1 MKKVKTAVLSV
12 LLLALSTSVFAAA
25 KTVAI
30 VPFKVNAEK
39 DMSFLRDGVYDM
51 LSTRLSR
58 EGEVEVLNRQTV
70 EKALPAPAGP
80 LTEAAGRELG
90 RKLAADFVLFGSIT
104 VLGNSISM
112 DSKMVDVAG
121 AKPAMSFFEQSDDAG
136 GIISKV
142 NAMAVDIN
150 QQMFGRAVAARPA
163 APAGAAQPGTATAQ
177 PGQVS
182 PSGPPAPADPYAHPE
197 KMFKQGTVMG
207 GKDSPFV
214 SEDSGREIS
223 PQFWK
228 GASFK
233 HAFNGIAL
241 GDVDGDGKIETVI
254 ITPNRL
260 LVLRYDQQRM
270 QTVYES
276 PESGWDIYIGVDVA
290 DINGNGRPEI
300 FITSFALGRQSV
312 QSFVLEYDGK
322 TFNRIAS
329 DMSYFLR
336 VVDIPGRGAVL
347 LGQKHMLG
355 EPYGGTISEMI
366 WRDGRYE
373 PDTRINV
380 SGNVLGLTIGDI
392 TNDGSESVAV
402 FNSGDYIR
410 VIGASDKNL
419 WKSSEKYGGSTIY
432 YENRGHYLPTRLLA
446 LKSPKDGKTLVL
458 AVKNHDIADRK
469 LKTFRDFTEAQVI
482 LFAWDGLGLAPQW
495 KTRKISGMIRDFA
508 IGDFNNDGKKDLL
521 CAVVLDEGVVATT
534 TPKSTLIAFEFTD

>member
-1 MKKVKTAVLSV
+1 
-12 LLLALSTSVFAAA
+12 
-25 KTVAI
+25 
-30 VPFKVNAEK
+30 
-39 DMSFLRDGVYDM
+39 
-51 LSTRLSR
+51 
-58 EGEVEVLNRQTV
+58 
-70 EKALPAPAGP
+70 
-80 LTEAAGRELG
+80 
-90 RKLAADFVLFGSIT
+90 
-104 VLGNSISM
+104 
-112 DSKMVDVAG
+112 
-121 AKPAMSFFEQSDDAG
+121 
-136 GIISKV
+136 
-142 NAMAVDIN
+142 MAVDIN

-214 SEDSGREIS
+214 SEDSNREIS
-223 PQFWK
+223 LQFWK

-290 DINGNGRPEI
+290 DIDGNGRPEI
-300 FITSFALGRQSV
+300 FITSLALGRQSV

-347 LGQKHMLG
+347 LGQKHMLD

>member
-1 MKKVKTAVLSV
+1 
-12 LLLALSTSVFAAA
+12 
-25 KTVAI
+25 
-30 VPFKVNAEK
+30 
-39 DMSFLRDGVYDM
+39 
-51 LSTRLSR
+51 
-58 EGEVEVLNRQTV
+58 
-70 EKALPAPAGP
+70 
-80 LTEAAGRELG
+80 
-90 RKLAADFVLFGSIT
+90 
-104 VLGNSISM
+104 
-112 DSKMVDVAG
+112 
-121 AKPAMSFFEQSDDAG
+121 
-136 GIISKV
+136 
-142 NAMAVDIN
+142 
-150 QQMFGRAVAARPA
+150 
-163 APAGAAQPGTATAQ
+163 
-177 PGQVS
+177 
-182 PSGPPAPADPYAHPE
+182 
-197 KMFKQGTVMG
+197 
-207 GKDSPFV
+207 
-214 SEDSGREIS
+214 
-223 PQFWK
+223 
-228 GASFK
+228 
-233 HAFNGIAL
+233 
-241 GDVDGDGKIETVI
+241 
-254 ITPNRL
+254 
-260 LVLRYDQQRM
+260 LRYDQQRM

-276 PESGWDIYIGVDVA
+276 PEAGWDIYIGVDVA

-300 FITSFALGRQSV
+300 FITSFALGRQSL
-312 QSFVLEYDGK
+312 QSFALEYDGK
-322 TFNRIAS
+322 TFNRITS

-380 SGNVLGLTIGDI
+380 SGNVLGITIGDI
-392 TNDGSESVAV
+392 TNDGTESMAV
-402 FNSGDYIR
+402 YNSGDYIR
-410 VIGASDKNL
+410 VISASDKNL

-446 LKSPKDGKTLVL
+446 MKSPKDGKTMVL

>member
-1 MKKVKTAVLSV
+1 MKKLKTAVLSV
-12 LLLALSTSVFAAA
+12 LLIALSTSVFAAA

-70 EKALPAPAGP
+70 EKALPATRGP

-90 RKLAADFVLFGSIT
+90 RKLSADYVLFGSIT

-163 APAGAAQPGTATAQ
+163 APAGAAQPGQTPP
-177 PGQVS
+177 PGQ
-182 PSGPPAPADPYAHPE
+182 PAPFDPFAHPE

-214 SEDSGREIS
+214 SEDSSREVS

-228 GASFK
+228 GASFRQ
-233 HAFNGIAL
+233 AFNGIAL

-260 LVLRYDQQRM
+260 LILRYDQQRM

-300 FITSFALGRQSV
+300 FITSFALGRQSL
-312 QSFVLEYDGK
+312 QSFALEYDGK

-329 DMSYFLR
+329 DMPYFLR
-336 VVDIPGRGAVL
+336 VVDIPGRGPVL
-347 LGQKHMLG
+347 LGQKHVLG
-355 EPYGGTISEMI
+355 EPYGGAISEMI

-380 SGNVLGLTIGDI
+380 SGNVLGFTIGDI
-392 TNDGSESVAV
+392 TNDGTESVAAY
-402 FNSGDYIR
+402 NSGDYIR
-410 VIGASDKNL
+410 VISAADKNL

-432 YENRGHYLPTRLLA
+432 YEDRSHYLPMRLMA
-446 LKSPKDGKTLVL
+446 LKSPKDGKTAVL

-469 LKTFRDFTEAQVI
+469 LRTFRDFNEAQVI

-495 KTRKISGMIRDFA
+495 KTRKLSGFIRDFA
-508 IGDFNNDGKKDLL
+508 VGDFNNDGKKELL
-521 CAVVLDEGVVATT
+521 CAVVLDEGAIATT
-534 TPKSTLIAFEFTD
+534 TPKSTLIALEFSE

>member
-1 MKKVKTAVLSV
+1 MKKLKTAVLSL

-25 KTVAI
+25 KTVTVAI

-51 LSTRLSR
+51 LSTRLTK

-70 EKALPAPAGP
+70 EKALPATPGP

-90 RKLAADFVLFGSIT
+90 RKLSADYVLFGSLT

-136 GIISKV
+136 GIIAKV
-142 NAMAVDIN
+142 NAMATDIN
-150 QQMFGRAVAARPA
+150 QQMFGKAVAARPA
-163 APAGAAQPGTATAQ
+163 APVGAAQPGQTPPPEQ
-177 PGQVS
+177 
-182 PSGPPAPADPYAHPE
+182 PAPFDPFAHPE

-228 GASFK
+228 GASYKYNF
-233 HAFNGIAL
+233 HGVAL

-254 ITPNRL
+254 ITPNRIL
-260 LVLRYDQQRM
+260 ILRNFQQRM

-276 PESGWDIYIGVDVA
+276 PEAGWDIYIGVDVA

-300 FITSFALGRQSV
+300 FITSFALGRQSL
-312 QSFVLEYDGK
+312 QSFALEYDGK
-322 TFNRIAS
+322 AFNRITS
-329 DMSYFLR
+329 DMPYYLR
-336 VVDIPGRGAVL
+336 VVDIPGRGPVL
-347 LGQKHMLG
+347 IGQQQVL
-355 EPYGGTISEMI
+355 EAPYGGAISEMI

-380 SGNVLGLTIGDI
+380 SGNVLGFTIGDI
-392 TNDGSESVAV
+392 TNDGTESVAAY
-402 FNSGDYIR
+402 NSGDYIR
-410 VIGASDKNL
+410 VISAADKNL

-432 YENRGHYLPTRLLA
+432 YENRSHYLPMRLMA
-446 LKSPKDGKTLVL
+446 LKSPKDGKTAVL
-458 AVKNHDIADRK
+458 AVKNHDVAGMK
-469 LKTFRDFTEAQVI
+469 LDKFRSFTDAQVI

-495 KTRKISGMIRDFA
+495 KTRKLSGFIRDFA
-508 IGDFNNDGKKDLL
+508 VGDFNNDGKKELL
-521 CAVVLDEGVVATT
+521 CAVVLDEGAIPTT
-534 TPKSTLIAFEFTD
+534 TPKSTLIALEFSE

>member
-1 MKKVKTAVLSV
+1 
-12 LLLALSTSVFAAA
+12 
-25 KTVAI
+25 
-30 VPFKVNAEK
+30 
-39 DMSFLRDGVYDM
+39 
-51 LSTRLSR
+51 
-58 EGEVEVLNRQTV
+58 
-70 EKALPAPAGP
+70 
-80 LTEAAGRELG
+80 
-90 RKLAADFVLFGSIT
+90 
-104 VLGNSISM
+104 
-112 DSKMVDVAG
+112 
-121 AKPAMSFFEQSDDAG
+121 
-136 GIISKV
+136 
-142 NAMAVDIN
+142 
-150 QQMFGRAVAARPA
+150 
-163 APAGAAQPGTATAQ
+163 
-177 PGQVS
+177 
-182 PSGPPAPADPYAHPE
+182 
-197 KMFKQGTVMG
+197 MFKQGTVMG

-214 SEDSGREIS
+214 SEDSNREIA

-300 FITSFALGRQSV
+300 FITSLALGRQSV

-347 LGQKHMLG
+347 LGQKHMLD

>member
-1 MKKVKTAVLSV
+1 MKKLKTAVLSV

-51 LSTRLSR
+51 LSTRLTK

-70 EKALPAPAGP
+70 EKALPATAGS

-90 RKLAADFVLFGSIT
+90 RKLAADFVLFGSLT

-121 AKPAMSFFEQSDDAG
+121 AKPALSFFEQSDDAG

-142 NAMAVDIN
+142 NAMAADIN
-150 QQMFGRAVAARPA
+150 QQMFGRAVAARPT
-163 APAGAAQPGTATAQ
+163 APAGAAQPGQ
-177 PGQVS
+177 
-182 PSGPPAPADPYAHPE
+182 PPAPGQPAPFDPFAHPE
-197 KMFKQGTVMG
+197 KMFKQGTITG

-214 SEDSGREIS
+214 SEDSAREVS

-233 HAFNGIAL
+233 HAFNGIGL

-254 ITPNRL
+254 ITPNRFL
-260 LVLRYDQQRM
+260 ILRYDQQRM

-276 PESGWDIYIGVDVA
+276 PEAGWDIYIGVDVA

-300 FITSFALGRQSV
+300 FITSFALGRQSL
-312 QSFVLEYDGK
+312 QSFALEYDGK
-322 TFNRIAS
+322 TFNRITS
-329 DMSYFLR
+329 DMPYYLR
-336 VVDIPGRGAVL
+336 VVDIPGRGPVL
-347 LGQKHMLG
+347 IGQQQVM
-355 EPYGGTISEMI
+355 EAPYGGAISEMV

-392 TNDGSESVAV
+392 TNDGTESVAAY
-402 FNSGDYIR
+402 NSGDYIR
-410 VIGASDKNL
+410 VISAADKNL

-432 YENRGHYLPTRLLA
+432 YENRSHYLPMRLMA
-446 LKSPKDGKTLVL
+446 LKSPKDGRTAVL
-458 AVKNHDIADRK
+458 AVKNHDVAGMK
-469 LKTFRDFTEAQVI
+469 LDKFRSFTDSQVI
-482 LFAWDGLGLAPQW
+482 LFVWDGLGLAPQW
-495 KTRKISGMIRDFA
+495 KTRKLSGFIRDFA
-508 IGDFNNDGKKDLL
+508 VGDFNNDGKKELL
-521 CAVVLDEGVVATT
+521 CAVVLDEGAIPTT
-534 TPKSTLIAFEFTD
+534 TPKSTLIALEFSQ

>member
-1 MKKVKTAVLSV
+1 M
-12 LLLALSTSVFAAA
+12 
-25 KTVAI
+25 
-30 VPFKVNAEK
+30 PFKVNAEK

-51 LSTRLSR
+51 LSTRLTR

-70 EKALPAPAGP
+70 EKALPATPGP

-90 RKLAADFVLFGSIT
+90 RKLSADYVLFGSLT

-142 NAMAVDIN
+142 NAMAADIN
-150 QQMFGRAVAARPA
+150 QQMFGKAVAARPA
-163 APAGAAQPGTATAQ
+163 APVGAAQPGQTPP
-177 PGQVS
+177 PGQ
-182 PSGPPAPADPYAHPE
+182 PAPFDPFAHPE

-214 SEDSGREIS
+214 SEDSAREVS

-228 GASFK
+228 GASFRQ
-233 HAFNGIAL
+233 AFNGIAL

-254 ITPNRL
+254 ITPNRFL
-260 LVLRYDQQRM
+260 ILRYDQQRM

-276 PESGWDIYIGVDVA
+276 PEAGWDIYIGVDVA

-300 FITSFALGRQSV
+300 FITSFALGRQSL
-312 QSFVLEYDGK
+312 QSFALEYDGK

-329 DMSYFLR
+329 DMPYFLR
-336 VVDIPGRGAVL
+336 VADIPGRGPVL
-347 LGQKHMLG
+347 IGQQHVLG
-355 EPYGGTISEMI
+355 EPYGGAISEMV

-380 SGNVLGLTIGDI
+380 SGNVLGFTIGDI
-392 TNDGSESVAV
+392 TNDGTESVAAY
-402 FNSGDYIR
+402 NSGDYIR
-410 VIGASDKNL
+410 VISAADKNL

-432 YENRGHYLPTRLLA
+432 YENRSHYLPMRLMA
-446 LKSPKDGKTLVL
+446 LKSPKDGKTAVL
-458 AVKNHDIADRK
+458 AVKNHDIAGRK
-469 LKTFRDFTEAQVI
+469 LDKFRSFNEAQVI

-495 KTRKISGMIRDFA
+495 KTRKLSGFIRDFA
-508 IGDFNNDGKKDLL
+508 VGDFNNDGKKELL
-521 CAVVLDEGVVATT
+521 CAVVLDEGAIATT
-534 TPKSTLIAFEFTD
+534 TPKSTLIALEFSE

>member
-1 MKKVKTAVLSV
+1 MKKLKTAVLTV

-25 KTVAI
+25 KTVTVAI

-51 LSTRLSR
+51 LSTRLTR

-70 EKALPAPAGP
+70 EKALPATPGP

-90 RKLAADFVLFGSIT
+90 RKLSADYVLFGSLT
-104 VLGNSISM
+104 VLGNSVSM

-142 NAMAVDIN
+142 NAMAADIN
-150 QQMFGRAVAARPA
+150 QQMFGKAVAARPA
-163 APAGAAQPGTATAQ
+163 APVGAAQPGQTPP
-177 PGQVS
+177 PGQ
-182 PSGPPAPADPYAHPE
+182 PAPFDPFAHPE

-214 SEDSGREIS
+214 SEDSAREVS

-228 GASFK
+228 GASFRQ
-233 HAFNGIAL
+233 AFNGIAL

-254 ITPNRL
+254 ITPNRFL
-260 LVLRYDQQRM
+260 ILRYDQQRM

-276 PESGWDIYIGVDVA
+276 PEAGWDIYIGVDVA

-300 FITSFALGRQSV
+300 FITSFALGRQSL
-312 QSFVLEYDGK
+312 QSFALEYDGK

-329 DMSYFLR
+329 DMPYFLR
-336 VVDIPGRGAVL
+336 VADIPGRGPVL
-347 LGQKHMLG
+347 IGQQHVLG
-355 EPYGGTISEMI
+355 EPYGGAISEMV

-380 SGNVLGLTIGDI
+380 SGNVLGFTIGDI
-392 TNDGSESVAV
+392 TNDGTESVAAY
-402 FNSGDYIR
+402 NSGDYIR
-410 VIGASDKNL
+410 VISAADKNL

-432 YENRGHYLPTRLLA
+432 YENRSHYLPMRLMA
-446 LKSPKDGKTLVL
+446 LKSPKDGKTAVL
-458 AVKNHDIADRK
+458 AVKNHDVAGMK
-469 LKTFRDFTEAQVI
+469 LDKFRSFNEAQVI

-495 KTRKISGMIRDFA
+495 KTRKLSGFIRDFA
-508 IGDFNNDGKKDLL
+508 VGDFNNDGKKELL
-521 CAVVLDEGVVATT
+521 CAVILDEGAIVTT
-534 TPKSTLIAFEFTD
+534 TPKSTLIALEFSE